1 MKNDIPGRSSLY
13 KPEIPK
19 SMAMSKRLKVL
30 IAEIRNSEGMHQVI
44 TCEKNLQRCSY
55 GKSFKVTQKC

>member
-19 SMAMSKRLKVL
+19 STAMSKRLNVL
-30 IAEIRNSEGMHQVI
+30 IAEIRNSERMHQAI
-44 TCEKNLQRCSY
+44 TCEMNLQRCSY
-55 GKSFKVTQKC
+55 RKSFKITQKC